1 MDNLTDKLTQIMAD
15 PEQFESLKQ
24 MAQSMFG
31 GTAVPS
37 PPEPTQKTLEMPTDL
52 SPETINTV
60 MKVVSAMKS
69 SKADDEKTR
78 FLMSLKPLLSKERQN
93 RIDTALKFIRLS
105 ALLPLIKD
113 SGLF

>member
-31 GTAVPS
+31 AT
-37 PPEPTQKTLEMPTDL
+37 PPEPTPKPMEMPADL
-52 SPETINTV
+52 SPDTINTV

-69 SKADDEKTR
+69 SNADDEKTR
-78 FLMSLKPLLSKERQN
+78 FLMSLRPLLPKERQN